1 MGVHAIEKKEL
12 SARGMLNKVRSVFEK
27 IPDNPRDARG
37 QKSKIPLTD
46 CLMAGLAMFSL
57 KMPSL
62 LQFNNQRNDEIIK
75 HNLQTLYGI
84 ESPPSDTY
92 MRERLD
98 PVDPEALRPAYKAIF
113 RKLQRGK
120 VLEDYVFMNDR
131 YLVPLDG
138 TGVFLSNSVHCK
150 NCCEKHHQ
158 NGSITY
164 HHQILSA
171 VIVHPD
177 LKEVFPL
184 CPEPIIKQDGK
195 QKNDC
200 ETNACHRLLADLI
213 REHPHLKVI
222 VTGDAIHSSGPRI
235 TQLKADDMQFIL
247 GVKPGS
253 HESLFEWI
261 SGLSLDTHEMVED
274 GIPYTFRWAN
284 QVPLNDT
291 YPDLL
296 VNFLD
301 CIIDDPK
308 NGQKHF
314 SWVTDIP
321 ITRENVYKLSQGGR
335 AKWKIEN
342 ETFNTLKNQG
352 YNFEHNY
359 GHGNENLS
367 TIFSMLM
374 MLAFFI
380 DQVQQRACGMFQAAL
395 TKMKTRTALWEKIRS
410 LFTEYYVDAWADLFY
425 AITTGQGRARLP
437 AMRPP

>member
-1 MGVHAIEKKEL
+1 MAPQYKEKKFL
-12 SARGMLNKVRSVFEK
+12 SIKNLLITVKDSFHKVNETKKHSDSSSTV
-27 IPDNPRDARG
+27 
-37 QKSKIPLTD
+37 D

-62 LQFNNQRNDEIIK
+62 LQFNNQRNEDTIK
-75 HNLQTLYGI
+75 HNLQTLYGVV
-84 ESPPSDTY
+84 SPPSDTY

-98 PVDPEALRPAYKAIF
+98 PVDPEALRPAFKAVF
-113 RKLQRGK
+113 RDLQRGK
-120 VLEDYVFMNDR
+120 ILEDYVFMNGR
-131 YLVPLDG
+131 YLAPLDA
-138 TGVFLSNSVHCK
+138 TGVYSSKTVNCK
-150 NCCEKHHQ
+150 NCCVKHHQ
-158 NGSITY
+158 NGTITY

-177 LKEVFPL
+177 QKEVFPL

-200 ETNACHRLLADLI
+200 ETNASHRLLADLK

-222 VTGDAIHSSGPRI
+222 VTADAIHSTGPRI
-235 TQLKADDMQFIL
+235 KQLKQDDMQFII

-253 HESLFEWI
+253 HDSLFQWV
-261 SGLSLDTHEMVED
+261 SGLSLDTHEIVKD
-274 GIPYTFRWAN
+274 GIVYTFRWVN
-284 QVPLNDT
+284 QIPLNDT
-291 YPDLL
+291 HPDLL

-301 CIIDDPK
+301 CVIDNPK
-308 NGQKHF
+308 TDQKHF
-314 SWVTDIP
+314 SWVTDIT
-321 ITRENVYKLSQGGR
+321 IAKENVYELSRGGR

-367 TIFSMLM
+367 TVFTMLM

-395 TKMKTRTALWEKIRS
+395 SKMKTRTALWEKIRA
-410 LFTEYYVDAWADLFY
+410 LFTEYYVDDWPDLFH
-425 AITTGQGRARLP
+425 AIATGQGRARLP
-437 AMRPP
+437 PMRPP

>member
-1 MGVHAIEKKEL
+1 MTSHYKEKKYL
-12 SARGMLNKVRSVFEK
+12 SIKSLLETVRDSFHKVNETKRHSDGTSTV
-27 IPDNPRDARG
+27 
-37 QKSKIPLTD
+37 D

-62 LQFNNQRNDEIIK
+62 LQFNNQRNDDIIK
-75 HNLQTLYGI
+75 HNLQTLYGVI
-84 ESPPSDTY
+84 SPPSDTY

-98 PVDPEALRPAYKAIF
+98 PIDPETLRFAFKAVF
-113 RKLQRGK
+113 RDLQRGK
-120 VLEDYVFMNDR
+120 MLEDYVFMNGR
-131 YLVPLDG
+131 YLAPLDA
-138 TGVFLSNSVHCK
+138 TGVFSSSTVHCK

-158 NGSITY
+158 NGTVTY

-177 LKEVFPL
+177 QKEVFPL

-200 ETNACHRLLADLI
+200 ETNASHRLLADLK

-222 VTGDAIHSSGPRI
+222 VTADAIHATGPRI
-235 TQLKADDMQFIL
+235 KQLKNDDMQFII

-253 HESLFEWI
+253 HDSLFQWV
-261 SGLSLDTHEMVED
+261 SGLSLATHEIIED
-274 GIPYTFRWAN
+274 GIVYTFRWVN
-284 QVPLNDT
+284 QIPLNDAH
-291 YPDLL
+291 PDLL
-296 VNFLD
+296 LNFLD

-308 NGQKHF
+308 TGKKHF
-314 SWVTDIP
+314 SWVTDIT
-321 ITRENVYKLSQGGR
+321 ITKENIYNLSRGGR

-367 TIFSMLM
+367 TVFTILM

-380 DQVQQRACGMFQAAL
+380 DQVQQRACGLFQAAL
-395 TKMKTRTALWEKIRS
+395 NKMKTRTALWEKIRA
-410 LFTEYYVDAWADLFY
+410 LFIEYYVDDWADLFH
-425 AITTGQGRARLP
+425 AISTGEGRARLP
-437 AMRPP
+437 PMRPP